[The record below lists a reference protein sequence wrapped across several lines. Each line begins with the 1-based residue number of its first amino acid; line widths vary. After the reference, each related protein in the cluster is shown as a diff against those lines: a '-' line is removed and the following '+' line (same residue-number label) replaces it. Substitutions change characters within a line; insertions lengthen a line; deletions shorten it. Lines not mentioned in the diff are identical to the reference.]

1 VRATPGNRVLIG
13 VKLPRAPKQERELA
27 SYRDDN
33 FGITLR
39 SVTYI
44 DRLRK
49 EADPDEE
56 GALVTGVDEGS
67 WAALAGLAESD
78 IIRSIDGVA
87 VKDMES
93 ARARLRQLEKE
104 RSRRTLLFVSRGVR
118 TLFVELQ
125 TDWSLPPAP
134 VVKTAQEKTGK

>member
-1 VRATPGNRVLIG
+1 
-13 VKLPRAPKQERELA
+13 
-27 SYRDDN
+27 
-33 FGITLR
+33 
-39 SVTYI
+39 
-44 DRLRK
+44 
-49 EADPDEE
+49 
-56 GALVTGVDEGS
+56 VTGVDEGS

-104 RSRRTLLFVSRGVR
+104 RPRRSVFFVSRGVH
-118 TLFVELQ
+118 TLFVEMQ

-134 VVKTAQEKTGK
+134 VVKTAQQK